1 MRTLNVPLYNLTW
14 LDFVIAAVVLA
25 AALAVVWRL
34 HGPLRRRGVGTSYV
48 SWLDERLTKL
58 ERAVRNKNAQP

>member
-1 MRTLNVPLYNLTW
+1 MRSLNAPLYNLTW
-14 LDFVIAAVVLA
+14 LDFVIAAIVLA
-25 AALAVVWRL
+25 ALLAAAWRL

-58 ERAVRNKNAQP
+58 ERAVRNKNQRR

>member
-1 MRTLNVPLYNLTW
+1 MRSLNAPLYNLTW
-14 LDFVIAAVVLA
+14 LDFVITAIVLA
-25 AALAVVWRL
+25 ALLAAFWRL

-58 ERAVRNKNAQP
+58 ERAVRNKNQRR

>member
-1 MRTLNVPLYNLTW
+1 MRTLNAPLYNLTW

-34 HGPLRRRGVGTSYV
+34 HGLLRRRGVGTSYV